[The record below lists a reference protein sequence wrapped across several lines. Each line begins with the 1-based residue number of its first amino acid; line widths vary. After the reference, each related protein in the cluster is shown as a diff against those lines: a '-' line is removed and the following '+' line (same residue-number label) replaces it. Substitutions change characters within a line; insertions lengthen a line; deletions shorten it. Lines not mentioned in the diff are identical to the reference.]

1 MTAEQFWLN
10 FLYSILATVTGG
22 GILTLLFFWLREVI
36 FPLPD
41 VTGRWYFEMHT
52 VNSAYNPY
60 KGMVLRYV
68 AMLWREG
75 SRIEG
80 TVEKVYENSS
90 TGEREYEGKNRT
102 RGLVVGYIEK
112 KYFSK
117 DRVVLHVTEGGHGRE
132 STNFYELTLSSKEKM
147 TGCFSSMV
155 AKQDGSVTWQ
165 RNEF

>member
-1 MTAEQFWLN
+1 MAAEQFWLN
-10 FLYSILATVTGG
+10 FLYSVLATVAGG
-22 GILTLLFFWLREVI
+22 GILTLLFFWLREVM
-36 FPLPD
+36 FFLPNI
-41 VTGRWYFEMHT
+41 TGRWHFEMTT
-52 VNSAYNPY
+52 VNSSYNPY

-90 TGEREYEGKNRT
+90 TREGGYEGKNRT

-117 DRVVLHVTEGGHGRE
+117 DRIVLHVTENGHGRE
-132 STNFYELTLSSKEKM
+132 LTNFYDLTFSSKEKNDWLFQLY
-147 TGCFSSMV
+147 GRQ
-155 AKQDGSVTWQ
+155 ARW
-165 RNEF
+165 